1 MTWPFLGAVGNTGLA
16 PTAQANQLAAT
27 NQLLLAPRAA
37 AQRRRYPQK
46 IKNKIKKTNFYL
58 FLENVVDCFKHS

>member
-46 IKNKIKKTNFYL
+46 KIKSKKKLIFNL

>member
-37 AQRRRYPQK
+37 AQRRRYPQ
-46 IKNKIKKTNFYL
+46 IKKRKTNFLNL
-58 FLENVVDCFKHS
+58 FLENVVDCLYIH